1 MPNSIYPIYSLLD
14 VDPYNKGVFRNDSD
28 TYKKAIEFY
37 SNPNHVKDY
46 NDAYSEVRGRKMAP
60 TLSAIG
66 SLISLIPHG
75 AAKIIGGLMQVPDIY
90 YDAKDF
96 ANDPSSTN
104 GIHLALDG
112 LQFVPGLTKYVRDD
126 ILGIPGFIDDGY
138 TAVTGR
144 DGLEDIQ
151 GIKKKIQI
159 KKKVQGIKDG
169 LKGIQGIKKKVQ
181 SKKPITKKK

>member
-1 MPNSIYPIYSLLD
+1 
-14 VDPYNKGVFRNDSD
+14 
-28 TYKKAIEFY
+28 
-37 SNPNHVKDY
+37 
-46 NDAYSEVRGRKMAP
+46 
-60 TLSAIG
+60 
-66 SLISLIPHG
+66 
-75 AAKIIGGLMQVPDIY
+75 MQIPDIY

-126 ILGIPGFIDDGY
+126 ILGIPGIIDDGY

-144 DGLEDIQ
+144 DGLEDIK
-151 GIKKKIQI
+151 GIKKKIQ
-159 KKKVQGIKDG
+159 
-169 LKGIQGIKKKVQ
+169 IKKKVQ

>member
-1 MPNSIYPIYSLLD
+1 MILTLI
-14 VDPYNKGVFRNDSD
+14 
-28 TYKKAIEFY
+28 KKAIQFY

-46 NDAYSEVRGRKMAP
+46 NDAYSEVRGRKIAP

-75 AAKIIGGLMQVPDIY
+75 AAKIIGGLMQISDIY

-126 ILGIPGFIDDGY
+126 ILGIPGIIDDGY

-144 DGLEDIQ
+144 DGLEDIK
-151 GIKKKIQI
+151 GIKKKIQ
-159 KKKVQGIKDG
+159 
-169 LKGIQGIKKKVQ
+169 IKKKVQ